1 MISFIILIAYCL
13 SIALLIFYISIK
25 DNKKREKREKKINI
39 NKLCSDKF
47 GSDYIF
53 DIKKNMC

>member
-25 DNKKREKREKKINI
+25 DNKKREKR
-39 NKLCSDKF
+39 
-47 GSDYIF
+47 Y
-53 DIKKNMC
+53 KKN